1 MALRP
6 DEIQITGEPTMDE
19 NVCRFSVNQPIY
31 GSGVVKCT
39 SADDAKGSPLLE
51 KLFAVDGITEVVV
64 MGNTLTIAK
73 QNEEQWPVIGKQIGN
88 AIRDSLASDEPPI
101 DPDLNK
107 KSSSEEEIRA
117 KVQELF
123 DAQINPAI
131 ASHGGHVQLVDVQGS
146 AVHLVMGGGCQ
157 GCASAQMTLRQGI
170 ERAIREHVPE
180 VSEVVDATDHTAGT
194 NPYYS

>member
-6 DEIQITGEPTMDE
+6 EEIQITGEPTMDP

-31 GSGVVKCT
+31 ASGAVKCK

-51 KLFAVDGITEVVV
+51 QLFAIDGITEVVV
-64 MGNTLTIAK
+64 LGNSLTIAK
-73 QNEEQWPVIGKQIGN
+73 SSEEEWPVIGKQIGK
-88 AIRDSLASDEPPI
+88 AIRSTLSADEPPI

-107 KSSSEEEIRA
+107 KSTSEEGIRE

-123 DAQINPAI
+123 DTQINPAI
-131 ASHGGHVQLVDVQGS
+131 ASHGGHVQLVDVQGTS
-146 AVHLVMGGGCQ
+146 IHLIMGGGCQ

-170 ERAIREHVPE
+170 ERAIREHIPE
-180 VSEVVDATDHTAGT
+180 VSEVVDVTDHAAGA
-194 NPYYS
+194 NPYYQ